1 MKPAAG
7 ASGGG
12 EAKSKTVST
21 IEDQINAIGIGRFHY
36 SLIAMMSFLCAADGM
51 EMLVLSLLSA
61 TLKQEWLVNT
71 EEIGGLASAAFA
83 GIFLGSIIGGI
94 IGDQNGRRA
103 TVLFGGTIFVA
114 GAVGSACAWSFII
127 LCVFRSIVGFGLGVI
142 IPAAMCSFCEMM
154 PTQSR
159 AFYQLFTIGIA
170 WAVGEMIVC
179 LSTIA
184 VHRYFR
190 DEGWWRVVLLVCSI
204 PGLIGLIMA
213 YFTLPESPHYLSTQG
228 RHDEAEALI
237 KRIAVDN
244 GRVDALL
251 QDGRVHHIAE
261 RPDPEWSW
269 FQLFSDDLLLLTLS
283 VSALWCISAFS
294 YYGLTFVYPLV
305 LEQRYHMD
313 YEKEYWEILLAAAA
327 EIPGVALAMY
337 GVSREEL
344 GRRRCMALFLGAACV
359 MAAVVGIRP
368 RRAPRARL
376 HPPSCGG
383 DRLLRAAAAR
393 PAPKLSTGTL
403 RA

>member
-1 MKPAAG
+1 M
-7 ASGGG
+7 
-12 EAKSKTVST
+12 
-21 IEDQINAIGIGRFHY
+21 
-36 SLIAMMSFLCAADGM
+36 
-51 EMLVLSLLSA
+51 
-61 TLKQEWLVNT
+61 
-71 EEIGGLASAAFA
+71 
-83 GIFLGSIIGGI
+83 
-94 IGDQNGRRA
+94 
-103 TVLFGGTIFVA
+103 
-114 GAVGSACAWSFII
+114 
-127 LCVFRSIVGFGLGVI
+127 
-142 IPAAMCSFCEMM
+142 
-154 PTQSR
+154 
-159 AFYQLFTIGIA
+159 
-170 WAVGEMIVC
+170 
-179 LSTIA
+179 
-184 VHRYFR
+184 
-190 DEGWWRVVLLVCSI
+190 
-204 PGLIGLIMA
+204 IGLIMA
-213 YFTLPESPHYLSTQG
+213 YFIMPESPHFLSTQG
-228 RHDEAEALI
+228 RHDEVEAVI
-237 KRIAVDN
+237 KRIAEDN
-244 GRVDALL
+244 GRADALL
-251 QDGRVHHIAE
+251 QDGRVPRIAE

-376 HPPSCGG
+376 HRPSCGG